1 MINEDWAKEWL
12 EKRRLENKKNKYF
25 ESMVDSIKKRSDA
38 DNEGRYFRISERY
51 LNLDADGKKKLV
63 NANIIYFR
71 FKKDRME
78 QRTRKMVYAMIDFIR
93 KNNLRIIDIPAQI
106 CHEVKYE

>member
-1 MINEDWAKEWL
+1 MI
-12 EKRRLENKKNKYF
+12 
-25 ESMVDSIKKRSDA
+25 DSIKKRADA

-51 LNLDADGKKKLV
+51 LNLDQDGKKKLV